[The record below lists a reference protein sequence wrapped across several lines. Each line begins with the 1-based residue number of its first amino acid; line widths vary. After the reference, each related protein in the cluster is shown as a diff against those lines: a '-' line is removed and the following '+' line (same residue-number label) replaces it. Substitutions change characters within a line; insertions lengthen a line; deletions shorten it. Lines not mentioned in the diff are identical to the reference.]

1 MFENRHYVI
10 FDITELDQIDF
21 DQVLETSAET
31 VRRSVDGTQTFVK
44 YQGDMPATVA
54 ALSTKS
60 ESYTHDEILTILNT
74 AEWSS
79 PISEV

>member
-31 VRRSVDGTQTFVK
+31 VRRSVNGTETFVK
-44 YQGDMPATVA
+44 YEGDMPLTVA

-60 ESYTHDEILTILNT
+60 EPYTHDEILAILNT
-74 AEWSS
+74 EEWTT
-79 PISEV
+79 PFDEV